1 MKTFEEYLG
10 DKFAKEVYV
19 GTDDNMPDSFDRWMS
34 QLDVSE
40 VMIHAD
46 GWMNEYKS
54 NIRIAV
60 HNITK

>member
-10 DKFAKEVYV
+10 DKFAEEVYV

-54 NIRIAV
+54 RIRMAI
-60 HNITK
+60 HNVTK